1 MKRDTAYLLLAFL
14 MAAPVWFVQVEKIPP
29 VAQAAWA
36 LGVIG
41 LAVAAVRAKFWPRER
56 K

>member
-14 MAAPVWFVQVEKIPP
+14 LAAPVWFVQAEKIPP
-29 VAQAAWA
+29 VAQAAWV
-36 LGVIG
+36 LVVVG
-41 LAVAAVRAKFWPRER
+41 LAVAGVKAKFWPREH